1 MSANF
6 FWTTKFCVG
15 HLSVSVNLFPIF
27 YHSLEMQVM
36 LIMLSIGFTPLTTSF
51 PFSLLIINTF
61 FITFNRTVFLAIFD
75 VSIVILLDVNLSLN
89 LIHLMSILYLKQ
101 SFLKTLMVS
110 FFIDR
115 FQLPQGCSIFLR
127 M

>member
-1 MSANF
+1 
-6 FWTTKFCVG
+6 
-15 HLSVSVNLFPIF
+15 
-27 YHSLEMQVM
+27 M

-115 FQLPQGCSIFLR
+115 FQLPQGCSTFLR